1 LSLAQVNYA
10 TKLRCQYSWSVALK
24 ELYSDLDRLNQDS
37 LQIKL
42 GNWLDVSIGNYCYT
56 IKVVAFIFTC
66 IHLHTQKA
74 LSRISVDQRC
84 LRLGCVDKNVAVE
97 KTNLGI
103 HAEVHFFHNSLRF
116 RFPNP
121 SDVIMPTQTANCINP
136 TASIS
141 K

>member
-1 LSLAQVNYA
+1 VVTYVERS
-10 TKLRCQYSWSVALK
+10 
-24 ELYSDLDRLNQDS
+24 LYSDLNRLNPDNLKIRS
-37 LQIKL
+37 
-42 GNWLDVSIGNYCYT
+42 GNLLDVSIGDYRCSIN
-56 IKVVAFIFTC
+56 VVAFVFTW
-66 IHLHTQKA
+66 IHLDTEKA
-74 LSRISVDQRC
+74 PHSISVDQRC

-97 KTNLGI
+97 ETNPGI
-103 HAEVHFFHNSLRF
+103 QTEVYFFHNSLSF

>member
-1 LSLAQVNYA
+1 MISQVERSLYPN
-10 TKLRCQYSWSVALK
+10 
-24 ELYSDLDRLNQDS
+24 LDWLNQDGF
-37 LQIKL
+37 QIRL
-42 GNWLDVSIGNYCYT
+42 GNWLDVSIGNSCCS
-56 IKVVAFIFTC
+56 INVVAFVFTW
-66 IHLHTQKA
+66 IHGHTEKA
-74 LSRISVDQRC
+74 PCGISVDQRC

-97 KTNLGI
+97 ETNQGI
-103 HAEVHFFHNSLRF
+103 QPEVHFFHNSLSF